1 MINKNDIKFYGRSV
15 HIESINDKNTV
26 ERIYSLEDIMMSKG
40 WEIYV
45 QDYDEYGYLVIQ
57 LSNDTEG
64 DLVNYLLYDKFSEDL
79 IDSITE
85 SLSKRL

>member
-1 MINKNDIKFYGRSV
+1 MISKDDIRFYGSSV
-15 HIESINDKNTV
+15 HIESINDKNII
-26 ERIYSLEDIMMSKG
+26 EKLYSLDDIMISKG
-40 WEIYV
+40 WNVYV
-45 QDYDEYGYLVIQ
+45 SDYEEYKYLVIQ
-57 LSNDTEG
+57 LYSNTES

>member
-1 MINKNDIKFYGRSV
+1 MECNVS
-15 HIESINDKNTV
+15 
-26 ERIYSLEDIMMSKG
+26 
-40 WEIYV
+40 
-45 QDYDEYGYLVIQ
+45 DYEEYKYLVIQ
-57 LSNDTEG
+57 LYSNTES

>member
-1 MINKNDIKFYGRSV
+1 MISKDDIRFYGRSV
-15 HIESINDKNTV
+15 HIESINDKNII
-26 ERIYSLEDIMMSKG
+26 EKLYSLDDIMISKG
-40 WEIYV
+40 WNVYV
-45 QDYDEYGYLVIQ
+45 SDYEEYKYLVIQ
-57 LSNDTEG
+57 LYSNTES